1 MITASML
8 VCTLVFGQVSSPVPQ
23 VTFAQYSCPCGSSC
37 PCSPFA
43 ANCGGTNCPGNS
55 RQNFRPQ
62 QQQQQQGNFCGPNG
76 CQTVTQYRS
85 TIPNAVNYGSCANGS
100 CANGSCA
107 NANTCGPNGCSN
119 AQVNNRFYNYPR
131 YRTRTYRRFRIFR
144 RW

>member
-8 VCTLVFGQVSSPVPQ
+8 VCVLVFGQVASTPFTPPVPQ

-55 RQNFRPQ
+55 RQNLQSLQFQ
-62 QQQQQQGNFCGPNG
+62 QQPQVCGPNG
-76 CQTVTQYRS
+76 CNTVNTFPQQNY
-85 TIPNAVNYGSCANGS
+85 NYGNS
-100 CANGSCA
+100 A
-107 NANTCGPNGCSN
+107 NANGACGPNGCSN

-131 YRTRTYRRFRIFR
+131 YRTRRSFRFRIFR